1 MRALALAV
9 AALLAAGPLWAEKG
23 DIYDCKFKLK
33 RGQWLTEKVIAGI
46 GHGSGKAKVYDG
58 MIHFAHGKPIAAE
71 IGRNDDSRLIFLW
84 TVFVDGPSGTS
95 RKVHMRLSYIK
106 KNGRATIT
114 SRLAGFENH
123 YTARGKCKTSVGQ
136 V

>member
-46 GHGSGKAKVYDG
+46 GHGSGKAKVYDKMLASADAEEG
-58 MIHFAHGKPIAAE
+58 PKAFAEKRDPVWKGK
-71 IGRNDDSRLIFLW
+71 
-84 TVFVDGPSGTS
+84 
-95 RKVHMRLSYIK
+95 
-106 KNGRATIT
+106 
-114 SRLAGFENH
+114 
-123 YTARGKCKTSVGQ
+123 
-136 V
+136 